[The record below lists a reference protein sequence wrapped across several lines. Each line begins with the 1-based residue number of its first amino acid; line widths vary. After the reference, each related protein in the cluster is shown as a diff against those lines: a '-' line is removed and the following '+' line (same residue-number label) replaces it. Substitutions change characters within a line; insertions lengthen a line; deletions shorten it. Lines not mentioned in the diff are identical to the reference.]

1 MFTVYILRTSKN
13 TLYTGQTNNLAKRLK
28 QHQSKNRQG
37 AKYLRLFESF
47 ELAYT
52 ENLATRAEAMKRERH
67 IKSFSKKRK
76 EQLISGYVHTNYP
89 EALIS

>member
-1 MFTVYILRTSKN
+1 MFTVYILRTCKN

-28 QHQSKNRQG
+28 QHQSKHGQG

-76 EQLISGYVHTNYP
+76 EQLISSYTHK
-89 EALIS
+89 LF